1 LTGTG
6 QVAKA
11 ETAIPL
17 VHQAQ
22 LRKLAYHAGRHLAQS
37 SQLIGRIGFLDAV
50 RDRPANP
57 FEKATLTDG
66 RDAVFA
72 GAAELVRG
80 TPIVQE
86 GPAELADNEDFRSAS
101 FAEGRAMRSR
111 WLKHI
116 VFLLLITIKE
126 PAMAENLTVSDETR
140 SDVAALVAAQDAAW
154 NRGSAEAF
162 AARALP
168 DIVFTNI
175 FGMFSVGKAPFLAQ
189 HERIF
194 STIYKGTTNHQ
205 QIQHITL
212 VKPDVA
218 IVETFAVVTGAPQA
232 PSGVQLID
240 GALHARPQQVL
251 VRRADGWWIAS
262 FHNVAVNPAYASGP
276 PPKL

>member
-1 LTGTG
+1 
-6 QVAKA
+6 
-11 ETAIPL
+11 
-17 VHQAQ
+17 
-22 LRKLAYHAGRHLAQS
+22 
-37 SQLIGRIGFLDAV
+37 
-50 RDRPANP
+50 
-57 FEKATLTDG
+57 
-66 RDAVFA
+66 
-72 GAAELVRG
+72 
-80 TPIVQE
+80 
-86 GPAELADNEDFRSAS
+86 
-101 FAEGRAMRSR
+101 MRS
-111 WLKHI
+111 L
-116 VFLLLITIKE
+116 
-126 PAMAENLTVSDETR
+126 AEAYRLP
-140 SDVAALVAAQDAAW
+140 VADHDQGAGHGRKSYGERRNAFRCRRPCSCSDAAW

-194 STIYKGTTNHQ
+194 STIYKRTTNHQ

>member
-1 LTGTG
+1 
-6 QVAKA
+6 
-11 ETAIPL
+11 
-17 VHQAQ
+17 
-22 LRKLAYHAGRHLAQS
+22 
-37 SQLIGRIGFLDAV
+37 
-50 RDRPANP
+50 
-57 FEKATLTDG
+57 
-66 RDAVFA
+66 
-72 GAAELVRG
+72 
-80 TPIVQE
+80 
-86 GPAELADNEDFRSAS
+86 
-101 FAEGRAMRSR
+101 
-111 WLKHI
+111 
-116 VFLLLITIKE
+116 
-126 PAMAENLTVSDETR
+126 MAENLTVSDETR
-140 SDVAALVAAQDAAW
+140 SEIAALVAAQDAAW

-240 GALHARPQQVL
+240 GALHARPQQVSGAAGGRL
-251 VRRADGWWIAS
+251 VDSVLSQRRREPGLRQRAS
-262 FHNVAVNPAYASGP
+262 TKTVKNDASTR
-276 PPKL
+276 